1 MVLAWRSELLARS
14 GSCPLFFAF
23 LLLFHLPLAA
33 KKGAS
38 YVIWSEQSDS
48 DLKHYWFFSIF
59 LAALLGASSTLSVL
73 NFCLNLFNLVAS
85 ECLVSLCAILTHL
98 RQTAIHIDSATGDIR
113 PTFAGEE

>member
-1 MVLAWRSELLARS
+1 MLLEGCVSLIAMVLAWRSELSWKKEVVSVA
-14 GSCPLFFAF
+14 LFFAF

-48 DLKHYWFFSIF
+48 YLKHYWFFSIF

-73 NFCLNLFNLVAS
+73 NFLS
-85 ECLVSLCAILTHL
+85 
-98 RQTAIHIDSATGDIR
+98 
-113 PTFAGEE
+113 